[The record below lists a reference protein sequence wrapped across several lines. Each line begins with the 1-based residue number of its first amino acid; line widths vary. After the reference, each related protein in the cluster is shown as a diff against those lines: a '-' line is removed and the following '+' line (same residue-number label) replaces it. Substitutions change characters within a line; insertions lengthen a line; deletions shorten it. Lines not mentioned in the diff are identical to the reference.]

1 MTNSTSGRPGRGRPS
16 REVIYKR
23 FATAIDE
30 LANYG
35 GLPKPYEAKSLWDHL
50 WHLEAHHSTAIE
62 GNTLVLR
69 EVETLLEPVSYTH
82 LTLPTIYSV

>member
-62 GNTLVLR
+62 
-69 EVETLLEPVSYTH
+69 ETLSSSAKSRPCSNRGALWGRRS
-82 LTLPTIYSV
+82 

>member
-1 MTNSTSGRPGRGRPS
+1 MTNSTSGRPGRGRPI

-30 LANYG
+30 LSNYG
-35 GLPKPYEAKSLWDHL
+35 GLPKPYEATSLWDHL

-62 GNTLVLR
+62 
-69 EVETLLEPVSYTH
+69 
-82 LTLPTIYSV
+82 

>member
-50 WHLEAHHSTAIE
+50 WHL
-62 GNTLVLR
+62 
-69 EVETLLEPVSYTH
+69 
-82 LTLPTIYSV
+82 